1 MSLAVLVL
9 AAGEAKRMGE
19 AKQLLPY
26 KHSNL
31 LAHCLQTVIKAQVG
45 EVFCVLGAYYD
56 KTSKVLKQFPS
67 VHLVHNQRWSNGI
80 GGSISEGVKAVLD
93 KEPKTDHVMM
103 VLVDQPL
110 IDLEHLKG
118 LATAIVEKPDFILAT
133 QYANGPGV
141 PAIFPRELFDKL
153 IQMPSK
159 TGAKKLIEQ
168 YPKIETLSIDK
179 ERLFD
184 VDTPA
189 DFETLQQQNAS
200 HKNTT

>member
-31 LAHCLQTVIKAQVG
+31 LSHCLQTVLEGELG

-56 KTSKVLKQFPS
+56 ETSKVLKQFPS

-103 VLVDQPL
+103 VLADQPL
-110 IDLEHLKG
+110 IGLEHLKG
-118 LATAIVEKPDFILAT
+118 LAAAVVETPNFILAT
-133 QYANGPGV
+133 QYTNGPGV
-141 PAIFPRELFDKL
+141 PAIFPHELFDRL

-159 TGAKKLIEQ
+159 TGAQKLIDQ
-168 YPKIETLSIDK
+168 YPKVETLSIDDEK
-179 ERLFD
+179 LFD

-189 DFETLQQQNAS
+189 DFERLQQQNAS
-200 HKNTT
+200 PKNMT